1 MQLSDFINQALK
13 NIQRGAVDRKSK
25 FRFPVLASFTDNSVS
40 QRIVIARKFNE
51 EQKSLIIFTDE
62 KSQKFKELK
71 NNARCNLLFWDAGKK
86 MQVSVNGLAHILSK
100 EDVQQYWQNLSDI
113 QKKDYQINPPPKSII
128 EAHNAYEFDASMNR
142 FTVIEIFFQELDILV
157 LSNNGH
163 QRANCNIKT
172 LEQSW
177 VTP

>member
-25 FRFPVLASFTDNSVS
+25 FRFPVLATFTNNSVS

-51 EQKSLIIFTDE
+51 DQKSLIKFTDE
-62 KSQKFKELK
+62 ESQKFTELK
-71 NNARCNLLFWDAGKK
+71 NNSHCNLLFWDAGKK
-86 MQVSVNGLAHILSK
+86 MQVSVNGLAHILNEK
-100 EDVQQYWQNLSDI
+100 DAQPFWQNLSDI
-113 QKKDYQINPPPKSII
+113 QKQDYQIKPPPKSII
-128 EAHNAYEFDASMNR
+128 ETHNAYEFDTSMNR

-163 QRANCNIKT
+163 QRANYNIKT
-172 LEQSW
+172 LVQSW

>member
-25 FRFPVLASFTDNSVS
+25 FRFPVLASFNDISVS

-51 EQKSLIIFTDE
+51 EQKSLVIFTDE

-71 NNARCNLLFWDAGKK
+71 NNARCNLLFWDFGKK
-86 MQVSVNGLAHILSK
+86 MQISVNGLAHILSK
-100 EDVQQYWQNLSDI
+100 EDAQKYWQNVSDI

-128 EAHNAYEFDASMNR
+128 EAHNAYEFDASLNR

-163 QRANCNIKT
+163 QRANYNLKT